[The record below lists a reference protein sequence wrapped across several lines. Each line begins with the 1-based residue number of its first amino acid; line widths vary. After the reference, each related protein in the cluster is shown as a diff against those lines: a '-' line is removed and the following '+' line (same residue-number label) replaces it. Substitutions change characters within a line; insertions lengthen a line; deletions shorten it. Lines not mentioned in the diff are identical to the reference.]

1 MNGEE
6 TQKSVDLFLHSQA
19 LGSTDDWQPGP
30 EPDISL
36 KEPVTF
42 IVFQN
47 ADKKNV
53 ICGETQP
60 FPKEENK
67 KADQPEGIFEGVLRF
82 VWEIWDLFG
91 IKRGIWEEI
100 VVILVTQPI

>member
-19 LGSTDDWQPGP
+19 LGSTDDWQPFP

-60 FPKEENK
+60 FPNEENK
-67 KADQPEGIFEGVLRF
+67 KAEQQEGIFGGVLRL
-82 VWEIWDLFG
+82 VRDIWDLFG
-91 IKRGIWEEI
+91 IKGGYGRE
-100 VVILVTQPI
+100 L